1 MIILL
6 KYISLFIYPL
16 QFSRNSESLAIDS
29 LQFPLSFSG
38 LGGGNKEG
46 AEGGGGEMWRN
57 LLFGYHGKVY
67 VSLTW

>member
-1 MIILL
+1 MIILV

-46 AEGGGGEMWRN
+46 AGGKKGGGGDVEELTFR
-57 LLFGYHGKVY
+57 
-67 VSLTW
+67 VSW

>member
-46 AEGGGGEMWRN
+46 AEGGGGGRCGGTYFSGIMVR
-57 LLFGYHGKVY
+57 FMFP
-67 VSLTW
+67 